1 MIKSKNTDTISIRIS
16 EKMKEQIESLAFQN
30 NATQSEVV
38 RYAINNL
45 NKKQMSKEVKYFDSH
60 NASVKV
66 QQTKRE
72 AKKLSE
78 MTKLI
83 QSISESKE
91 IKTIAELEAW
101 VQDKTGFKNISFG
114 ADSLGLKEGYVS
126 VKNMSKDISL
136 SLDDLTPLHE
146 LKKDV
151 IESIENEFKVYY
163 TKEEL
168 KIRNHFIKV
177 KEIFETLPIEYRH
190 SSFVNREGKLIN
202 TKR

>member
-91 IKTIAELEAW
+91 IKTIAGLEAW

-177 KEIFETLPIEYRH
+177 KEMFETLPIEYRH
-190 SSFVNREGKLIN
+190 SSSVNREGKLIN

>member
-177 KEIFETLPIEYRH
+177 KEMFETLPIEYRH

>member
-1 MIKSKNTDTISIRIS
+1 
-16 EKMKEQIESLAFQN
+16 
-30 NATQSEVV
+30 
-38 RYAINNL
+38 
-45 NKKQMSKEVKYFDSH
+45 MSKEVKYFDSH

-136 SLDDLTPLHE
+136 SLDDLTPLNE

-151 IESIENEFKVYY
+151 IESIENEFKVYH

-177 KEIFETLPIEYRH
+177 KEMFETLPIEYRH
-190 SSFVNREGKLIN
+190 SSSVNREGKLIN

>member
-45 NKKQMSKEVKYFDSH
+45 NKKQMSKDVKYFDSH

-177 KEIFETLPIEYRH
+177 KEMFETLPIEYRH